1 MMRCSVRTVAALGAI
16 SAALAGANLAFGE
29 GSVEAGKAKSLTCAA
44 CHGADGNSVN
54 AEWPSLAGQN
64 ALYTKRQ
71 LEAYRMDESAT
82 GARSNVLM
90 SGMAKGLSDED
101 IADLAAFYEAQTPAR
116 LTADP
121 ALVARGERLYRGGDP
136 QRGVSACIACHGPN
150 GHGNPLAGY
159 PRIAGQH
166 ATYVVTTLKE
176 YATGSRQTDVHVNQM
191 MRNVSAQIRQQEG
204 DEKGDLEAVASYIQ
218 GLR

>member
-1 MMRCSVRTVAALGAI
+1 MMRCFMRTAAAFGAI
-16 SAALAGANLAFGE
+16 AVSLATSSLAYSA
-29 GSVEAGKAKSLTCAA
+29 GSVEAGQAKSLTCAA
-44 CHGADGNSVN
+44 CHGPDGNSVN

-64 ALYTKRQ
+64 GLYTQRQ
-71 LEAYRMDESAT
+71 LEAYRKDEKET
-82 GARSNVLM
+82 GSRSNVLM

-101 IADLAAFYEAQTPAR
+101 IADLAAYYAAQTPAR

-121 ALVARGERLYRGGDP
+121 TLVARGQKIYRGGDAEA
-136 QRGVSACIACHGPN
+136 GVSACIACHGPT

-166 ATYVVTTLKE
+166 ATYIVTTLKE
-176 YATGSRQTDVHVNQM
+176 YAAGARQTDVHVNQM

-204 DEKGDLEAVASYIQ
+204 DEKTDMDAVASYIQ